1 MISYIF
7 KRMVILCQL
16 QNLCNRQIR
25 VQINLIMRQHKYHIK
40 CQSETLFF
48 FLFFSFIFRKTF
60 VGVQLLYDVVL
71 VSTVQQSK
79 SAICIHIL
87 PPTPLFWIFFPFR
100 SPQSTEKSSLC
111 YTVGSLQLS
120 ILYIVVYICQS
131 PKSSHLLCNFNL
143 SHLKQ
148 SLFGKINIF
157 LGQHA
162 E

>member
-7 KRMVILCQL
+7 KRMIIFCQL

-40 CQSETLFF
+40 CQSETLSF
-48 FLFFSFIFRKTF
+48 FLFFSFIKKKKTF

-87 PPTPLFWIFFPFR
+87 PAPHFFGF
-100 SPQSTEKSSLC
+100 
-111 YTVGSLQLS
+111 
-120 ILYIVVYICQS
+120 
-131 PKSSHLLCNFNL
+131 SSHLGHHRALRRVLCAT
-143 SHLKQ
+143 Q
-148 SLFGKINIF
+148 SVLFSYLFYTQQCIYVSLPIHPTHF
-157 LGQHA
+157 VILI
-162 E
+162 